1 MDVNKP
7 LKLLAAWFSL
17 VIAGLP
23 AHGQTEAE
31 RAAIVERIK
40 PVGEVCLQGD
50 ETCGLVAPP
59 VSVAARSGEQV
70 YNSICVA
77 CHLSG
82 VANAPIFGDSVAW
95 AERIA
100 KGMETLYETSIN
112 GMAGTTMLPMGSC
125 MDCSNDEVNAAV
137 DFMVENSR

>member
-1 MDVNKP
+1 MNKP
-7 LKLLAAWFSL
+7 LKLLTAWLTL
-17 VIAGLP
+17 VIVGLP
-23 AHGQTEAE
+23 AHGLTEAE
-31 RAAIVERIK
+31 RDAIVERIK

-50 ETCGLVAPP
+50 ETCGIVAPP
-59 VSVAARSGEQV
+59 VSVATRSGEQV

-77 CHLSG
+77 CHLTG
-82 VANAPIFGDSVAW
+82 VANAPMLGDTAAW

-100 KGMETLYETSIN
+100 KGIDALYETSIT

-125 MDCSNDEVNAAV
+125 MDCSNEEVTAAV